1 MCTKRR
7 IKNSKQQIN
16 KQWKLNRSPAVI
28 SNTWFPIKTND
39 LTTLFSL
46 PLLLGM
52 LTLSS
57 RVFFFAIISTAVKKM
72 VVLPNRKDW
81 SKLRFFGVCCHN
93 IISFYFCSWR
103 INKPLTGKTLSTV
116 VSIKWSI
123 AQKYYL
129 IHIHLF
135 EQFSM
140 IGSINLINIFPLPC
154 TSFLLI
160 YMYNTF
166 VWQTLCRV
174 KSISGSMKIQCD
186 QCSTLIFIICVLI
199 GF

>member
-1 MCTKRR
+1 M
-7 IKNSKQQIN
+7 KQQIN

-57 RVFFFAIISTAVKKM
+57 RVFFLQLYQQPSKKM

-81 SKLRFFGVCCHN
+81 SKLRFFGVRCHN

-116 VSIKWSI
+116 ISIKWSI

>member
-1 MCTKRR
+1 MFTYIHTQQFTYDLCINVCTKKR

-28 SNTWFPIKTND
+28 SKTWFPIKTND

-57 RVFFFAIISTAVKKM
+57 RVFFAIISTAVKKM

-81 SKLRFFGVCCHN
+81 SKLKFFGVRCHN
-93 IISFYFCSWR
+93 IILFYFCSWR

-116 VSIKWSI
+116 ISIKWSI

-160 YMYNTF
+160 YMYNTC

-174 KSISGSMKIQCD
+174 KSISG
-186 QCSTLIFIICVLI
+186 
-199 GF
+199 

>member
-1 MCTKRR
+1 MCTKKR

-57 RVFFFAIISTAVKKM
+57 RVFFCNYINSRKKKM

-81 SKLRFFGVCCHN
+81 SKLRFFGVRCHN

-154 TSFLLI
+154 TLFYLYTCITLLFDKHSVEWNPFLDKWK
-160 YMYNTF
+160 YNAIN
-166 VWQTLCRV
+166 VRH
-174 KSISGSMKIQCD
+174 
-186 QCSTLIFIICVLI
+186 
-199 GF
+199 

>member
-1 MCTKRR
+1 MCTKKR

-57 RVFFFAIISTAVKKM
+57 RVFFAIISTAVKKM

-81 SKLRFFGVCCHN
+81 NKLKFFGVRCHN

-140 IGSINLINIFPLPC
+140 IGSMNLINIFPLPC

-186 QCSTLIFIICVLI
+186 QRSTLIFIICVLI

>member
-1 MCTKRR
+1 MFTYIHTQQFTYDLCINVCTKKR

-28 SNTWFPIKTND
+28 SKTWFPIKTND

-57 RVFFFAIISTAVKKM
+57 QVFFLQLYQQPSKKM

-81 SKLRFFGVCCHN
+81 SKLRFFGVRCHN

-116 VSIKWSI
+116 ISIKWSI

-160 YMYNTF
+160 YMYKTF
-166 VWQTLCRV
+166 VGQTLCRV
-174 KSISGSMKIQCD
+174 KSISG
-186 QCSTLIFIICVLI
+186 
-199 GF
+199 

>member
-1 MCTKRR
+1 MCTKKR
-7 IKNSKQQIN
+7 IKTSKQQIN

-57 RVFFFAIISTAVKKM
+57 RVFFCNYINSRPKKWSFSQIVKIE
-72 VVLPNRKDW
+72 VSSDSLVCVL
-81 SKLRFFGVCCHN
+81 N

-116 VSIKWSI
+116 ISIKWSI

-154 TSFLLI
+154 TSFFYLYTM

-174 KSISGSMKIQCD
+174 KSISG
-186 QCSTLIFIICVLI
+186 
-199 GF
+199 

>member
-1 MCTKRR
+1 MVSDKNKRFNDLVFAASF
-7 IKNSKQQIN
+7 IGDVNTLITSFFLQLYQQPSKQI
-16 KQWKLNRSPAVI
+16 
-28 SNTWFPIKTND
+28 
-39 LTTLFSL
+39 
-46 PLLLGM
+46 
-52 LTLSS
+52 
-57 RVFFFAIISTAVKKM
+57 

-81 SKLRFFGVCCHN
+81 SKLRFFGVRCHN

-116 VSIKWSI
+116 ISIKWSI

-154 TSFLLI
+154 TFFYLFTCITLLFDKNSVEWNPFLDKWK
-160 YMYNTF
+160 YNA
-166 VWQTLCRV
+166 
-174 KSISGSMKIQCD
+174 IN
-186 QCSTLIFIICVLI
+186 FIICVLI

>member
-1 MCTKRR
+1 MVSDKNKRFYDLVFAVSF
-7 IKNSKQQIN
+7 IGDVNTLITSFFLQLYQQP
-16 KQWKLNRSPAVI
+16 S
-28 SNTWFPIKTND
+28 
-39 LTTLFSL
+39 
-46 PLLLGM
+46 
-52 LTLSS
+52 
-57 RVFFFAIISTAVKKM
+57 KKM

-81 SKLRFFGVCCHN
+81 SKLRFFGVRCHN
-93 IISFYFCSWR
+93 ITSFYFCSWR

-116 VSIKWSI
+116 ISIKWSI

-154 TSFLLI
+154 TSFFYLYTM

-174 KSISGSMKIQCD
+174 KSISG
-186 QCSTLIFIICVLI
+186 
-199 GF
+199 

>member
-1 MCTKRR
+1 MCTKKR

-28 SNTWFPIKTND
+28 SHTWFPIKTND

-57 RVFFFAIISTAVKKM
+57 RVFFAIISTAVKKM

-81 SKLRFFGVCCHN
+81 SKLKFFGVRCHN
-93 IISFYFCSWR
+93 IILFYFCSWR
-103 INKPLTGKTLSTV
+103 INKLLTGKTRSTV

-174 KSISGSMKIQCD
+174 KSISG
-186 QCSTLIFIICVLI
+186 
-199 GF
+199 

>member
-1 MCTKRR
+1 MFTYIHTQQFTYDLCINVCTKKR

-57 RVFFFAIISTAVKKM
+57 RVFFAIISTAVKKM

-81 SKLRFFGVCCHN
+81 SKLKFFGVRCHN
-93 IISFYFCSWR
+93 IILFYFCSWR
-103 INKPLTGKTLSTV
+103 INKLLTGKTRSTV

-154 TSFLLI
+154 ASFLLI

-174 KSISGSMKIQCD
+174 KSISG
-186 QCSTLIFIICVLI
+186 
-199 GF
+199 

>member
-1 MCTKRR
+1 M
-7 IKNSKQQIN
+7 
-16 KQWKLNRSPAVI
+16 
-28 SNTWFPIKTND
+28 
-39 LTTLFSL
+39 FSL
-46 PLLLGM
+46 LLLLGM

-57 RVFFFAIISTAVKKM
+57 RVFFCNYINSRPKKM

-81 SKLRFFGVCCHN
+81 STKLRFFGVRCHN

>member
-1 MCTKRR
+1 MVSDKNKR
-7 IKNSKQQIN
+7 
-16 KQWKLNRSPAVI
+16 
-28 SNTWFPIKTND
+28 FND
-39 LTTLFSL
+39 LVFAASFIGDVNTLITS
-46 PLLLGM
+46 
-52 LTLSS
+52 
-57 RVFFFAIISTAVKKM
+57 FFLQLYQQPSKKM

-81 SKLRFFGVCCHN
+81 SKLRFFGVRCHN

-116 VSIKWSI
+116 ISIKWSI

-160 YMYNTF
+160 YMYKTF
-166 VWQTLCRV
+166 VGQTLCWV
-174 KSISGSMKIQCD
+174 KSISG
-186 QCSTLIFIICVLI
+186 
-199 GF
+199 

>member
-1 MCTKRR
+1 MVSDKNKR
-7 IKNSKQQIN
+7 
-16 KQWKLNRSPAVI
+16 
-28 SNTWFPIKTND
+28 FND
-39 LTTLFSL
+39 LVFAASFIGDVNTLITS
-46 PLLLGM
+46 
-52 LTLSS
+52 
-57 RVFFFAIISTAVKKM
+57 FFLQLYQQPSKKM

-81 SKLRFFGVCCHN
+81 SKLRFFGVRCHN

>member
-1 MCTKRR
+1 MVSDKNKR
-7 IKNSKQQIN
+7 
-16 KQWKLNRSPAVI
+16 
-28 SNTWFPIKTND
+28 FND
-39 LTTLFSL
+39 LVFAASFIGDVNTLITS
-46 PLLLGM
+46 
-52 LTLSS
+52 
-57 RVFFFAIISTAVKKM
+57 FFAIISTAVKKM

-81 SKLRFFGVCCHN
+81 SKLRFFGVRCHN

>member
-1 MCTKRR
+1 MCTKKR

-28 SNTWFPIKTND
+28 LNTWFPIKTND

-57 RVFFFAIISTAVKKM
+57 RVFFAIISTAVKKM

-81 SKLRFFGVCCHN
+81 SKLRFFGVRCHN
-93 IISFYFCSWR
+93 VILFYFCSWR

-135 EQFSM
+135 EQFCM

-160 YMYNTF
+160 YMYNTC

-174 KSISGSMKIQCD
+174 KSISG
-186 QCSTLIFIICVLI
+186 
-199 GF
+199 